1 MTLFIIGLVLLSLAI
16 IGFVGM
22 KQKQKKAETPLP
34 VREHIITETVYPVD
48 QENADRFF
56 RFYKEDFDEN
66 DEYDLSAKELKED
79 YEGEKVY
86 RYDPYQ
92 LDYKIEEGQ
101 IFAKL
106 DDEWVHVARLKKTQS
121 IPEDALLFLFPNVY
135 KYVTEEEVSKE
146 TGDPFFGFEYKKKV
160 GI

>member
-1 MTLFIIGLVLLSLAI
+1 MLLFIIGLVLLSVAVL
-16 IGFVGM
+16 GFIARKR
-22 KQKQKKAETPLP
+22 KQKEAETPLP
-34 VREHIITETVYPVD
+34 VRETIITETVYPVD

-86 RYDPYQ
+86 RHYPYQ
-92 LDYKIEEGQ
+92 LDYKIEDRQ
-101 IFAKL
+101 VFAKL

-121 IPEDALLFLFPNVY
+121 IPEDAIFFLYPNVY
-135 KYVTEEEVSKE
+135 KYVTEDEISKE

>member
-1 MTLFIIGLVLLSLAI
+1 MLLFIIGLVLLSVSV
-16 IGFVGM
+16 IGFIAR
-22 KQKQKKAETPLP
+22 KRKHKEAETPLP
-34 VREHIITETVYPVD
+34 VREHIITETAYPVD
-48 QENADRFF
+48 QENAERFF
-56 RFYKEDFDEN
+56 SFYKEDFDEN
-66 DEYDLSAKELKED
+66 DEYDLPAKELKED

-106 DDEWVHVARLKKTQS
+106 DDEWIHVARLKKTQS
-121 IPEDALLFLFPNVY
+121 IPEDALFFLYPNVY
-135 KYVTEEEVSKE
+135 KYVTEDEISKE

>member
-1 MTLFIIGLVLLSLAI
+1 MIYIALICFILFIVGLIGRKR
-16 IGFVGM
+16 
-22 KQKQKKAETPLP
+22 KQKEAETPLP
-34 VREHIITETVYPVD
+34 VREHIITETAYPVD
-48 QENADRFF
+48 QENAERFF
-56 RFYKEDFDEN
+56 SFYKEDFDEN
-66 DEYDLSAKELKED
+66 DEYDLSTKELKED

-92 LDYKIEEGQ
+92 LDYKIEDKQ

-106 DDEWVHVARLKKTQS
+106 DDEWIHVARLKKTQS
-121 IPEDALLFLFPNVY
+121 IPDDALFFLYPNVY

>member
-1 MTLFIIGLVLLSLAI
+1 MLLFIVGLALLSVSVL
-16 IGFVGM
+16 GFIARKR
-22 KQKQKKAETPLP
+22 KQKEAETPLP
-34 VREHIITETVYPVD
+34 VREHIITETVYPAD

-66 DEYDLSAKELKED
+66 DEYDRSAKELKED
-79 YEGEKVY
+79 YDEEKVY

-92 LDYKIEEGQ
+92 LDYKIEDRQ
-101 IFAKL
+101 VFAKL

-121 IPEDALLFLFPNVY
+121 IPEDALFFLYPNVY

-146 TGDPFFGFEYKKKV
+146 TGDSYFGFEYKKKV